1 DATTGEVLWQ
11 FMAGADFS
19 NSPMTYLGPDG
30 KQYVAVISSSGPG
43 RLGVDVDAEPDEEDR
58 YRRAGSTLYVF
69 TLPDDVAGVTPDQTA
84 TPAGEAGAEDDA
96 GAANEAD
103 DAGDEGGAGDAAG
116 DEAGGQNEEGGGE
129 GSQ

>member
-43 RLGVDVDAEPDEEDR
+43 RLGVEVDAEPDEEDR

-84 TPAGEAGAEDDA
+84 TPAGAEGAEDDGGAGGEAEEGGGAAGGAAGGEAGDDA
-96 GAANEAD
+96 GAA
-103 DAGDEGGAGDAAG
+103 GD
-116 DEAGGQNEEGGGE
+116 
-129 GSQ
+129 